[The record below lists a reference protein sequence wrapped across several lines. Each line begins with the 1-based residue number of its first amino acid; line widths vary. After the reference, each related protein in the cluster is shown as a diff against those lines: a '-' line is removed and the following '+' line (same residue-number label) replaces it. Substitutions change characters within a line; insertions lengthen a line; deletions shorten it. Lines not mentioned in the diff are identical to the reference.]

1 LAVRAEVAGQERL
14 YERVGFESGKKVGKL
29 FDEAN

>member
-1 LAVRAEVAGQERL
+1 LAVRVELPVKSMAR
-14 YERVGFESGKKVGKL
+14 RVGFESGKKVGKL